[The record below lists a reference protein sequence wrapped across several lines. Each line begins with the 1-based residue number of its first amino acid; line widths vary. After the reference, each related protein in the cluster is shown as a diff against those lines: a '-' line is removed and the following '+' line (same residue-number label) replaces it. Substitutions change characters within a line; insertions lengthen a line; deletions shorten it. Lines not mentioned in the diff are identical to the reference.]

1 MATENMNQLNLQ
13 TTDGKSFAFAVVDQE
28 ARDLA
33 QQALDAAGSGGT
45 GGDCNIQR
53 IESESSNYVYLRD
66 LASGLYVLYGYFRPF
81 TGSGSRLVYD
91 NVLASVAADDTGSHI
106 LTFDTVNSKINFVEV
121 LVDDKQTSGFAY
133 TRTAISL
140 LDLHGL
146 IARVEALEALIS
158 AAGINLTDRTTGK
171 AGSVYVDNGKLT
183 MDIEETTEE
192 G

>member
-1 MATENMNQLNLQ
+1 MATQDMKQLNIK
-13 TTDGKSFAFAVVDQE
+13 TATGGSYAFPVVDQE

-33 QQALDAAGSGGT
+33 QQALDAAGSGS

-81 TGSGSRLVYD
+81 NGSGTRLVYD

-121 LVDDKQTSGFAY
+121 LVDDTQTSGFFY
-133 TRTAISL
+133 QRTAISL

-146 IARVEALEALIS
+146 LARAEALEGLIS
-158 AAGINLTDRTTGK
+158 ANGINLTDRTTGK
-171 AGSVYVDNGKLT
+171 ACTVYVDNGKLT